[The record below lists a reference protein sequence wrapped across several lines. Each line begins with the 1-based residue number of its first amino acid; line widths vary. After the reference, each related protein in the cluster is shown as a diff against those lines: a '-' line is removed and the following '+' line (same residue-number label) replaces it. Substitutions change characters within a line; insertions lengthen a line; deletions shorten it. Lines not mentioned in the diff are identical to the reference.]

1 LTGLEFGRMSKERMD
16 DRSEAI
22 RKPFPGPVGFS
33 RLLILRAETGP
44 SLALTMVVVLVL
56 AMLVFALRT
65 VLSSEDMQ
73 NPTVTVT
80 EVVLSEGD
88 RETLELIESEEP
100 VGQVQV
106 AEVDSPSETGPPNTD
121 VVPLEVDRPPDLPD
135 SEFLPEE
142 DGDGVED
149 AQGRLDDLLKTL
161 ERLKKKKATSRPSSG
176 TPRGKAQAGVPSGK
190 ELSKRLKANGAGSG
204 DIQVSLAWNNGNDLD
219 LIMVCP
225 SGEVIFFGRRRSAC
239 GGRLDIDRNAAGPFD
254 FAPVENIFW
263 PTGTAPSG
271 RFTVL
276 VKHYRNHGSPDP
288 TGYVVRVTGDGKSRE
303 FRGTVRAFQPPVRV
317 HQFTRP

>member
-1 LTGLEFGRMSKERMD
+1 MD

-33 RLLILRAETGP
+33 RLLILRAESGP
-44 SLALTMVVVLVL
+44 SLALTMVVALVL

-65 VLSSEDMQ
+65 VLSSEDMK

-88 RETLELIESEEP
+88 REALDLHESEAVRES
-100 VGQVQV
+100 QV
-106 AEVDSPSETGPPNTD
+106 AKVDSPSETGPPNTN
-121 VVPLEVDRPPDLPD
+121 VVPLEVDRPPDLSD
-135 SEFLPEE
+135 SELLPEE

-149 AQGRLDDLLKTL
+149 AQGRLDDLLKEL
-161 ERLKKKKATSRPSSG
+161 ERLKKKKATPKPSSG
-176 TPRGKAQAGVPSGK
+176 TPRGKAQGGVPSGK
-190 ELSKRLKANGAGSG
+190 ELSKRLMASGAGSG
-204 DIQVSLAWNNGNDLD
+204 DIQVSLAWNNGNDID
-219 LIMVCP
+219 LMMICP
-225 SGEVIFFGRRRSAC
+225 SGELIFFGRKRSAC

-263 PTGTAPSG
+263 ATGTAPSG

-276 VKHYRNHGSPDP
+276 VNHYANHGSPDP
-288 TGYVVRVTGDGKSRE
+288 TGYVVRVTVDGKSKE
-303 FRGTVRAFQPPVRV
+303 SRGTVRAFQPPSRI